1 MKKPAFII
9 TETILSLILAA
20 SVAAV
25 AVLTIDIK
33 TNGNLL
39 PQEIFEPIEKLT
51 NPHPENNS
59 TPEKTPEKNTTE
71 SKTESSQQESHAESQ
86 TASQSP
92 SAESSTES
100 EPESHISESE
110 STPEPVSQIGE
121 SSEKP
126 VSSQI
131 EESSKTETS
140 QNSETSEQSSQVSK
154 VSQEVPLSEPKN
166 LSVQPTDM
174 TNYINSYGYDYDD
187 LDADLDRL
195 IIIDVQSNSKADV
208 YCYQKNTAGY
218 WWNIAGKDKALTDKA
233 FIGSGGTGFDVTPD
247 SNKTPLGFYYTG
259 SAFYITEKPNSN
271 YPMFQITNQTYWVTD
286 PNSIFFNQYKE
297 GTNSKDWSQA
307 IHMIENKQAYQYG
320 LVIQYNTLYPNGA
333 YSSGIFLECGS
344 SPTKGS
350 IAVPADTMKM
360 ILNWLNNSQKTYIYI
375 T

>member
-33 TNGNLL
+33 TDGSLL

-51 NPHPENNS
+51 NPHPDNNS
-59 TPEKTPEKNTTE
+59 TPEKTPEKNT
-71 SKTESSQQESHAESQ
+71 SKTESSQQESQA
-86 TASQSP
+86 ASSV
-92 SAESSTES
+92 ESSTES
-100 EPESHISESE
+100 E
-110 STPEPVSQIGE
+110 STSEPVSQIEE
-121 SSEKP
+121 SSKEP

-131 EESSKTETS
+131 EEAS
-140 QNSETSEQSSQVSK
+140 QNSETSEQSSQSSEISQVSQVSEVSK
-154 VSQEVPLSEPKN
+154 VSQELPLSEPKN

-195 IIIDVQSNSKADV
+195 IIIDAQSDSKADV

-218 WWNIAGKDKALTDKA
+218 WWNIAGQDKVLTDKA

-271 YPMFQITNQTYWVTD
+271 YPMFQITDQTYWVTD

-297 GTNSKDWSQA
+297 GTNSKDWSEA

-320 LVIQYNTLYPNGA
+320 LVVQYNTLYPNGA